1 MKRRELVK
9 GVKSPSFEP
18 HIASPGV
25 ARFTNALLRTH
36 EDKEVRFYDDL
47 IRGRQV
53 VINFMYADCH
63 GACPMVT
70 ATLLKLYNELKPRMG
85 KDLFFYS
92 LTVKPETDTPAALR
106 HYAKARKANLPG
118 WLFLTGDAYDL
129 ETIRFRLFGMRH
141 PGFDL
146 DSAMHAG
153 TLRIIN
159 DSTNTWT
166 TVEAFAS
173 IKTILTHIS
182 WADPRKSYAERW
194 KEMLAKKAVIDKQ
207 VKKYGYV
214 RDTFLIGG

>member
-1 MKRRELVK
+1 MKRRNLLTDIA
-9 GVKSPSFEP
+9 SRPSFEP

-25 ARFTNALLRTH
+25 ARFTNALLRTQ
-36 EDKEVRFYDDL
+36 DNQEVRFYDDL

-70 ATLLKLYNELKPRMG
+70 STLIKAYQALQPRMG
-85 KDLFFYS
+85 RDIFFYS
-92 LTVKPETDTPAALR
+92 ITVKPETDTPEALK
-106 HYAKARKANLPG
+106 HYAKTRRANLPG
-118 WLFLTGDAYDL
+118 WTFLSGDPYDI
-129 ETIRFRLFGMRH
+129 ETIRFRLFGMNH

-159 DSTNTWT
+159 DATNVWT
-166 TVEAFAS
+166 VVEAFAS
-173 IKTILTHIS
+173 LKTILKHIS
-182 WADPRKSYAERW
+182 WADPPKSYAERW
-194 KEMLAKKAVIDKQ
+194 AESLAQQVLIDKQ

-214 RDTFLIGG
+214 RDV